1 MSIFALKIIP
11 RPRQKNVLNVSV
23 IGLSELQIIFQNI
36 DSERWL
42 VVCRSII
49 LVLLYRIKK
58 KKNMSKKIYCPPSHR
73 DGNFVTSKFSFPH
86 SVFKRLVLQ
95 ICKND
100 SLFEKGLTVLI
111 KYTVHHP

>member
-1 MSIFALKIIP
+1 MAGGMSIDNF
-11 RPRQKNVLNVSV
+11 S
-23 IGLSELQIIFQNI
+23 
-36 DSERWL
+36 L
-42 VVCRSII
+42 VVQD
-49 LVLLYRIKK
+49 K